1 MNGVSKKR
9 KREFSTFRRY
19 VVHRPTSA
27 FEYESKKLDTI
38 YKKSIFSLKMSD
50 LQSALDDVIVQEDVE
65 EQVREQYDNDIEYYY
80 DYHCNGS
87 Y

>member
-27 FEYESKKLDTI
+27 FESKKLDTI
-38 YKKSIFSLKMSD
+38 SEIIVINTSGNFPSNSIPFNPKE
-50 LQSALDDVIVQEDVE
+50 I
-65 EQVREQYDNDIEYYY
+65 
-80 DYHCNGS
+80 
-87 Y
+87 